1 MATFSK
7 LDGVTVGEF
16 FLDVTTADALKLVT
30 SAGPVLEVQDTS
42 GNLIQIKGSNV
53 SAGILQYMSFSIVF
67 GDIGTPKN
75 STTTLPQNAVV
86 ADLRVIVT
94 TPFSG
99 GSSPTLTVGTQ
110 DTATLFG
117 NTGDFNLE
125 QANTYVVPQFT
136 PQPNAAARA
145 VRATLAGTA
154 TAGAGKVIVGYIIS
168 PNS

>member
-1 MATFSK
+1 MGNFTK
-7 LDGVTVGEF
+7 IDGVTVGEF
-16 FLDVTTADALKLVT
+16 FLDVTTPDALKLVT
-30 SAGPVLEVQDTS
+30 SAGPVLEIQDTS
-42 GNLIQIKGSNV
+42 SNLIAIKAST
-53 SAGILQYMSFSIVF
+53 GILQYMSFNIAF

-75 STTTLPQNAVV
+75 STTTLPQFAVV
-86 ADLRVIVT
+86 ADLRVMVT

-99 GSSPTLTVGTQ
+99 GASPTLTVGTQ

-125 QANTYVVPQFT
+125 QANTYMVPQFT

-145 VRATLAGTA
+145 VRATLGGTA
-154 TAGAGKVIVGYIIS
+154 TAGAAKVIVGYIIL

>member
-1 MATFSK
+1 MSNFTRI
-7 LDGVTVGEF
+7 DGVTVGEF
-16 FLDVTTADALKLVT
+16 FLDAITADALKLVT
-30 SAGPVLEVQDTS
+30 SAGPVLEVQDPS
-42 GNLIQIKGSNV
+42 GNLIEIKASNV
-53 SAGILQYMSFSIVF
+53 SAGILQYMAISVGF
-67 GDIGTPKN
+67 GDIGTPVD
-75 STTTLPQNAVV
+75 STTTLPQNAFVT
-86 ADLRVIVT
+86 DLRVMVT

-125 QANTYVVPQFT
+125 AANTYLVPQFT

-145 VRATLAGTA
+145 VRVTLGGTA
-154 TAGAGKVIVGYIIS
+154 TAGSAKVIVGYIIQ